1 MKKLLYTLFAFA
13 IIVACEKDMD
23 ENYDSSSINP
33 IEAEVQSGI
42 SKEEAVDLLN
52 SLLGEISTVSEEN
65 LFYVAPKAPKG
76 SASTARTSDGS
87 CGDDRPTTGNFIT
100 LTYFNNANDRGV
112 LVRSEERGNVTIPDS
127 QVSLEL
133 TYILTGTTYSIRNE
147 GTGFNIATNLAA
159 SSALQSS
166 FGAPLNLVY
175 RVNASN
181 APVALLTGTLRANVG
196 IDCTPSPST
205 GSFDWQLISGST
217 DMYENTDP
225 AITATYRLSPAPFP
239 LTGMLATIVTADS
252 DNASANY
259 AGTSSSTVRG
269 AIEDDIEGVE

>member
-1 MKKLLYTLFAFA
+1 MKKLLYTLFAFT

-23 ENYDSSSINP
+23 DNYDSSSINP
-33 IEAEVQSGI
+33 IDAQVGI
-42 SKEEAVDLLN
+42 SEKEAVDLFN

-65 LFYVAPKAPKG
+65 LFYVAPKRVKG
-76 SASTARTSDGS
+76 QANTARTSDGS
-87 CGDDRPTTGNFIT
+87 CGDDRPTTGDYIT
-100 LTYFNNANDRGV
+100 LTYFQNSNDRGV

-133 TYILTGTTYSIRNE
+133 TYSLSGTTYSIRNE
-147 GTGFNIATNLAA
+147 GTGFNIATGLAA
-159 SSALQSS
+159 SPALQAS
-166 FGAPLNLVY
+166 FPAPLNLVY
-175 RVNASN
+175 RVDASN
-181 APVALLTGTLRANVG
+181 SPQALLTGALRTAVG

-217 DMYENTDP
+217 DTYENTDP

-259 AGTSSSTVRG
+259 AGTSSSTVRD
-269 AIEDDIEGVE
+269 AIEDDIEGI